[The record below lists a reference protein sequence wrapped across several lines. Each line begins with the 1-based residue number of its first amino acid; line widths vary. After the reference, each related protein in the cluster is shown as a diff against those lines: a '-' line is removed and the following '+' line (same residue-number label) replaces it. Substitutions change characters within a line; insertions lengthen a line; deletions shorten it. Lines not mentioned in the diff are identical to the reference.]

1 MLGTFFQMHFFVFP
15 HLPPSWVLTVNISF
29 VFINACFLRAAFAD
43 PGHVRPTPN
52 LDFVKLVEKC
62 DPNSLCPNCETSYT
76 RDSRHCYICNR
87 CVSKFD
93 HHCQWINNCVGK
105 KNHRVFYAYILSL
118 LIYFVLLDV
127 MCFLNFR
134 NVLQKWGESA
144 QYNVLG
150 LPGATASDASAFA
163 KMFNSGLWLQD
174 PYTAALWY
182 KLTLFEAIL
191 VATLF
196 SPPLAYLVLI

>member
-1 MLGTFFQMHFFVFP
+1 MSYYVLLMLGTFFQMHFFVFP

-43 PGHVRPTPN
+43 PGHVQPTPN

-105 KNHRVFYAYILSL
+105 KNHHHL
-118 LIYFVLLDV
+118 
-127 MCFLNFR
+127 
-134 NVLQKWGESA
+134 KH
-144 QYNVLG
+144 
-150 LPGATASDASAFA
+150 
-163 KMFNSGLWLQD
+163 
-174 PYTAALWY
+174 
-182 KLTLFEAIL
+182 TLFHSFGALIVNRLL
-191 VATLF
+191 VRGGCFIRTAGSVLTENVCSYSDF
-196 SPPLAYLVLI
+196 SLCVCSFF